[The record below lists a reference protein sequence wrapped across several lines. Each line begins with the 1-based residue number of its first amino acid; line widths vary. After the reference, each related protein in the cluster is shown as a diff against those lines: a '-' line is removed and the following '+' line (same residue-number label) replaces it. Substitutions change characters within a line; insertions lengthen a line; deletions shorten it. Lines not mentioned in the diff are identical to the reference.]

1 MKLSDIRDPDLLT
14 AGVEQDGITLTVGS
28 IESSAYNDYVR
39 ALWLRNSMREDKPS
53 ETESAQADRI
63 GAAKLVRGWNLED
76 ECSVENI
83 ADLFRRKPSIMNKVY
98 AKANEL
104 GKPEKPELTNSGNGA
119 KDVSGSGEKSA
130 KSQR

>member
-14 AGVEQDGITLTVGS
+14 AEVEQDGITLTVGS

-104 GKPEKPELTNSGNGA
+104 GKPEKPEQPQLSSGQSGRSGA
-119 KDVSGSGEKSA
+119 GKK
-130 KSQR
+130 